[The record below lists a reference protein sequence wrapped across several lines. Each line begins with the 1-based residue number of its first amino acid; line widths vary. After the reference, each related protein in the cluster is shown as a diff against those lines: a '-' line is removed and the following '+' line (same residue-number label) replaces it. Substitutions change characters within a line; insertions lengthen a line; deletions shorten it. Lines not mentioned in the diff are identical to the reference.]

1 MCCRACAGYEI
12 CRTRGRVKDD
22 DCCPQCQYFDS
33 CMEEPDPGDSRQRRP
48 VNRRSAK

>member
-48 VNRRSAK
+48 ANRRPAK